1 VRPASIA
8 LTALASTLTLATGA
22 LPGVTPKHAPTAHAT
37 LGPAA
42 LRFGRSLGSPTEGH
56 LAGGMHL
63 DETAYIRIVPAD
75 AEGDVRWGLEPLV
88 TLVDRAARAV
98 RRQFPDTIT
107 SVGHLSREGGGG
119 VERHRSHESGRD
131 ADIGFFVRGS
141 TGHQLLASHFVQF
154 RGDGTAI
161 SWPGAYFDDAK
172 NWSLVAAMLGDE
184 PAHVT
189 HIFVAAP
196 LRARLL
202 AYAERVGA
210 PLTLRVRAA
219 EIMQQPHGALPHDD
233 HFHVRIACPGHMSGC
248 VENPMVH
255 VHAPP
260 PRRGAVPHGRRGPA
274 PEGIAASPKRPPST
288 LAPTPAAPVESPNPT
303 ASDITNLPPA
313 ASMAAPADDLDE

>member
-1 VRPASIA
+1 
-8 LTALASTLTLATGA
+8 
-22 LPGVTPKHAPTAHAT
+22 
-37 LGPAA
+37 
-42 LRFGRSLGSPTEGH
+42 
-56 LAGGMHL
+56 MHL
-63 DETAYIRIVPAD
+63 DETAYMRIVPAD

-210 PLTLRVRAA
+210 PLSLRVRAA
-219 EIMQQPHGALPHDD
+219 EVLQQPHGALPHDD
-233 HFHVRIACPGHMSGC
+233 HFHVRIACPSHMSGC
-248 VENPMVH
+248 VENPMVR

-288 LAPTPAAPVESPNPT
+288 LPPTPAAPVEPPNPT
-303 ASDITNLPPA
+303 ASDVTNLPP